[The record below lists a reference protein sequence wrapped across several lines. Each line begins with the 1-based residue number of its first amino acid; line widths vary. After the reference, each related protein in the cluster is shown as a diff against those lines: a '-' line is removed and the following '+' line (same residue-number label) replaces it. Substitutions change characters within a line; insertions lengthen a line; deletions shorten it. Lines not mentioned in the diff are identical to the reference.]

1 MKKRVLSVLLA
12 LAMVFCSGLAFSASA
27 EDAPKLK
34 FNDGKFKI
42 MHLTDTQDVYPASKT
57 MLSFIDASI
66 KQYQPDIVI
75 LGGDNTVGPAETKDE
90 AIKELTSVFVEN
102 EVYFSLVFGNH
113 DREQG
118 VSNDELLALYQ
129 KHGGEYCLAY
139 DAVPEL
145 HGAGTHNLPVY
156 SSDGSKIIFNLWM
169 FDSGSGVYNE
179 AGERLGYD
187 CVTEDQIK
195 WYESVSS
202 ELEKESKV
210 KIPSLAFQHII
221 VGDVYDALF
230 HETAV
235 EAGELT
241 RCFNGK
247 IYSCLPKTENF
258 DGFLFEYPCPG
269 YYNFGQFDSMVA
281 RGDVI
286 GIFSGHDHVNTFE
299 TELKGIK
306 IVNTPGATY
315 HSYGNDLV
323 RGMRMITVCENDTWN
338 FDTEVVT
345 VNDLAA
351 QNADFAKEAGIS
363 SFKIWLCDIAG
374 NILLGFGKLSSVFS
388 KVISIVG

>member
-27 EDAPKLK
+27 EDATKLK

-90 AIKELTSVFVEN
+90 AIKELTSVFVKN

-210 KIPSLAFQHII
+210 KIPSLAFQHIL

-241 RCFNGK
+241 RSFNGK

-315 HSYGNDLV
+315 H
-323 RGMRMITVCENDTWN
+323 
-338 FDTEVVT
+338 
-345 VNDLAA
+345 
-351 QNADFAKEAGIS
+351 
-363 SFKIWLCDIAG
+363 
-374 NILLGFGKLSSVFS
+374 
-388 KVISIVG
+388 